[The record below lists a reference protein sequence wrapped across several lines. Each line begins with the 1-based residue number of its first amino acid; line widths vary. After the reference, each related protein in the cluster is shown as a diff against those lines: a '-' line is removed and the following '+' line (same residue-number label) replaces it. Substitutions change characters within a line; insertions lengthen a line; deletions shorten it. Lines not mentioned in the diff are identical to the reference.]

1 MPVLRRLVLTAAA
14 MLLVGIAAGFVWE
27 QLATPAEWEVR
38 STGLV
43 MDEAASKGQ
52 FSVVVVFVLVGLVA
66 ALLLGTVTTWT
77 LRDMGW
83 LVTPLVLAATIAAAV
98 IAWQLGIHLGPPD
111 PSAVKGAAVGDHIP
125 AELAIDGLAPFLVWP
140 IFGLIGLIVVTM
152 IGVVREPLA
161 VPPHPYLGDIP
172 HS

>member
-1 MPVLRRLVLTAAA
+1 

-52 FSVVVVFVLVGLVA
+52 FSVDVVFVLVGLVA

-161 VPPHPYLGDIP
+161 VPPHPYLGDVP
-172 HS
+172 PS